1 VISLPSN
8 FDHVAAASR
17 PLNISD
23 ETRSYVFPYGS
34 WRCQDQES
42 VQSCSSQDRSNHHSL
57 LKGFAPQLLCE
68 QMRLPQ
74 PIAGTC
80 NFLPRHAALAFHV
93 TSRFSWGALSVE
105 VSVGDYATVTD
116 PGLDHAQRTF
126 ERIIA
131 TLSRTFGDCN
141 RPHETV
147 S

>member
-1 VISLPSN
+1 VC
-8 FDHVAAASR
+8 SR
-17 PLNISD
+17 VPRKTVRII
-23 ETRSYVFPYGS
+23 T
-34 WRCQDQES
+34 
-42 VQSCSSQDRSNHHSL
+42 L
-57 LKGFAPQLLCE
+57 LKGFAPQLPCE

-93 TSRFSWGALSVE
+93 TRRFSWGALSVE